1 MHLWSWIAHPHVA
14 FNPHFPG
21 VLFSRDAHLVSRTV
35 NDAAKTKR
43 FTHLESDR
51 YNMGRGN
58 RERERIRR
66 KEPCLALSSEM
77 RTGYEEIFL
86 LFLPT
91 PIFGFQ
97 AGVLGLVGNGDSSF
111 AIWGPSGVSRQTI
124 SKRTRWFAFSITGL
138 FGKASGFP
146 AFPRQE

>member
-1 MHLWSWIAHPHVA
+1 M
-14 FNPHFPG
+14 
-21 VLFSRDAHLVSRTV
+21 
-35 NDAAKTKR
+35 
-43 FTHLESDR
+43 
-51 YNMGRGN
+51 
-58 RERERIRR
+58 
-66 KEPCLALSSEM
+66 SSEM

-146 AFPRQE
+146 VFPRQELKLDEKKKKKKEAKRGKKIKIKGQQINHQFWIPGN

>member
-1 MHLWSWIAHPHVA
+1 M
-14 FNPHFPG
+14 
-21 VLFSRDAHLVSRTV
+21 
-35 NDAAKTKR
+35 
-43 FTHLESDR
+43 
-51 YNMGRGN
+51 
-58 RERERIRR
+58 
-66 KEPCLALSSEM
+66 SSEM

-146 AFPRQE
+146 VFPRQELKLDEKKKKRKKQKEAKRLRLKGSKSITSFGFQGTKGKNRCRG